1 LIRSGSSTSVRLSGR
16 KPTLFII
23 KMDLN
28 EEHHDKSMD
37 LLEAIRQHHGL
48 RREIY
53 YLEHELATK
62 RALRNKLEAKNKEEF
77 EVWENMIK
85 GRK

>member
-16 KPTLFII
+16 KPALFII

-48 RREIY
+48 CREIY

-62 RALRNKLEAKNKEEF
+62 RTLCEKLEWKYKKEF
-77 EVWENMIK
+77 YIWENMIK